1 MNRWFSGD
9 RQGRLYV
16 SSLALAVALVL
27 LMVLDVY
34 AAAAGGE
41 GGRNEWLDFAMRVIN
56 MIILVGFLYWLLAKK
71 IKEFF
76 VGRQEGIKTTL
87 EQAKVAKEEAEQK
100 YKEYTEKL
108 EKATEEIAGISDMIK
123 AQGLAEKER
132 IIEDARK
139 AAEKMKEDTQAR
151 VEQELKQAGNL
162 LRAEAVKLSVEM
174 AEELLKRNITG
185 ADHDAMVKDYLDK
198 VVSKH

>member
-27 LMVLDVY
+27 LMVPD
-34 AAAAGGE
+34 ASAAAGGE
-41 GGRNEWLDFAMRVIN
+41 AEPTNWLGYAMKVVN
-56 MIILVGFLYWLLAKK
+56 MIVLVGFLYWLLAKK

-87 EQAKVAKEEAEQK
+87 EQARIAKEEAEQK

-108 EKATEEIAGISDMIK
+108 EKATEEIAGISDMIR

>member
-1 MNRWFSGD
+1 MTSGK
-9 RQGRLYV
+9 RRERPYV
-16 SSLALAVALVL
+16 VLLVPVLAFVL
-27 LMVLDVY
+27 LMARDVL
-34 AAAAGGE
+34 AAAGGD
-41 GGRNEWLDFAMRVIN
+41 GGHEKDWIDFAWRVVN
-56 MIILVGFLYWLLAKK
+56 MLILVGFLYWLLAKK

-76 VGRQEGIKTTL
+76 VGRREGIQSSL
-87 EQAKVAKEEAEQK
+87 QQARIARTQAEQK

-108 EKATEEIAGISDMIK
+108 EKATEEIAGISDMIR

-139 AAEKMKEDTQAR
+139 VAEKLREDTQAR
-151 VEQELKQAGNL
+151 FEQELKQAGNL

-174 AEELLKRNITG
+174 AEELLKKNIT
-185 ADHDAMVKDYLDK
+185 AEDHDAMVKEYLNK

>member
-9 RQGRLYV
+9 RQGQLYA

-27 LMVLDVY
+27 LMVQNAY
-34 AAAAGGE
+34 AAAGGE
-41 GGRNEWLDFAMRVIN
+41 AEPTNWLGYAMKVVN
-56 MIILVGFLYWLLAKK
+56 MVVLVGFLYWLLAQK

-76 VGRQEGIKTTL
+76 VGRQESIKATL
-87 EQAKVAKEEAEQK
+87 EQARVAKEEAEQK
-100 YKEYTEKL
+100 YKEYSEKL
-108 EKATEEIAGISDMIK
+108 EKATEEIAGISEMIK

-185 ADHDAMVKDYLDK
+185 ADHDVMVKDYLDK

>member
-16 SSLALAVALVL
+16 ISLVLAVALVL
-27 LMVLDVY
+27 LMVPGAY
-34 AAAAGGE
+34 AAADGE
-41 GGRNEWLDFAMRVIN
+41 GGPTNWLDFAMKVVN
-56 MIILVGFLYWLLAKK
+56 MVVLVGFLYWLLAKK

-87 EQAKVAKEEAEQK
+87 EQARIAKEEAEQK
-100 YKEYTEKL
+100 YKEYTDKL
-108 EKATEEIAGISDMIK
+108 EKATEEIAGISDMIR
-123 AQGLAEKER
+123 AQGQAEKER